1 MLFAFGVSQLCNNS
15 GVSLHYQ
22 HSVASYRA
30 TDLVVFLHGGNWRD
44 GTLKTSRCELRMR
57 PTIRS
62 LCLLNFSPRPQP
74 VCTSLAQFWCE
85 NTNREPGSAQR
96 FLLKADISGSE
107 PEGLCQLRVKNLS
120 RIQCQRSPMSKM
132 WCSDESGTFIMS
144 AKNINISFR
153 LLLLLQRIQH
163 NWTPTPSCSQNY
175 TKSTLQIYL
184 VTCK

>member
-22 HSVASYRA
+22 HSVASYQA

-57 PTIRS
+57 PTTRS
-62 LCLLNFSPRPQP
+62 LCLLNFSPHPQP

-85 NTNREPGSAQR
+85 NTNREAGSAQR

-107 PEGLCQLRVKNLS
+107 PEGWCQLGVKNLS
-120 RIQCQRSPMSKM
+120 RIRCQHGPMSKM
-132 WCSDESGTFIMS
+132 WCSDKSGALCLPKI
-144 AKNINISFR
+144 
-153 LLLLLQRIQH
+153 
-163 NWTPTPSCSQNY
+163 
-175 TKSTLQIYL
+175 
-184 VTCK
+184 